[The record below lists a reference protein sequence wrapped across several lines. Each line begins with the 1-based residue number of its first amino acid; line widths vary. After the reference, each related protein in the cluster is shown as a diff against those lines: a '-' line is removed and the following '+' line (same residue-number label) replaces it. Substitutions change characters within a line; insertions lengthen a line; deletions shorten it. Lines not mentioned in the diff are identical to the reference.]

1 MNPRPGPGTPGAARV
16 KPAGVQPAW
25 VQHASS
31 GGALGPD
38 ERGSALLWA
47 ALVAALMLALAAVLL
62 AVGAL
67 TARGHATQGAAD
79 LAALAGAR
87 AQLAGRDAC
96 AEARRTAGL
105 NQAEV
110 TGCWVA
116 GDEVELVVTVDTAVA
131 AGAGPWR
138 VTLRGHANAGVL
150 TGAPEQVG

>member
-1 MNPRPGPGTPGAARV
+1 MRLIWPPSRGLGLSWPVGTPAPRPG
-16 KPAGVQPAW
+16 
-25 VQHASS
+25 
-31 GGALGPD
+31 
-38 ERGSALLWA
+38 E
-47 ALVAALMLALAAVLL
+47 
-62 AVGAL
+62 
-67 TARGHATQGAAD
+67 
-79 LAALAGAR
+79 
-87 AQLAGRDAC
+87 
-96 AEARRTAGL
+96 AGL